1 MSYIVWNASPIIFS
15 IGGVSIRW
23 YGLLFALGFIV
34 GYEIISWMY
43 KKENKP
49 QKDLDNLT
57 IVMILA
63 TVIGARLGHCFF
75 YEPAYYLSHPL
86 EIVAVWK
93 GGLASH
99 GAAIG
104 ILLGLWLYTL
114 AKKDVNYLWLLD
126 RIVVPVALA
135 GSFIRI
141 GNFFNSEILGIQA
154 SVPWAIIF
162 ERIDNIPRHPVQ
174 LYESI
179 AYLIIFFILYFTYNK
194 KKSQTPRGLLFG
206 MFLAL
211 IFGARFFLEFFK
223 EQQTYLEQSLS
234 LNMGQILSI
243 PFVLVGIY
251 FWVTASRRKVQ
262 IPGKIREHPLP
273 PPTKRGR

>member
-15 IGGVSIRW
+15 IGGISIRW

-43 KKENKP
+43 KKENKQ
-49 QKDLDNLT
+49 QKDLENLT

-86 EIVAVWK
+86 EILAVWK

-104 ILLGLWLYTL
+104 ILLGLWLYKL

-126 RIVVPVALA
+126 RVVVPVALA

-251 FWVTASRRKVQ
+251 FWVTARRRKVQ
-262 IPGKIREHPLP
+262 ISRAK
-273 PPTKRGR
+273 

>member
-1 MSYIVWNASPIIFS
+1 MSYFVWNASPVIFS
-15 IGGVSIRW
+15 IGSLSIRW

-43 KKENKP
+43 KEEHKP
-49 QKDLDNLT
+49 QKDLENLT

-63 TVIGARLGHCFF
+63 TIIGARLGHCFF

-86 EIVAVWK
+86 EIIAVWK

-104 ILLGLWLYTL
+104 ILLGLWFYTL
-114 AKKDVNYLWLLD
+114 AKKNVNYLWLLD

-135 GSFIRI
+135 GCFIRL
-141 GNFFNSEILGIQA
+141 GNFFNSEILGNPA
-154 SVPWAIIF
+154 SVPWAIVF
-162 ERIDNIPRHPVQ
+162 ARVDDIPRHPVQ

-179 AYLIIFFILYFTYNK
+179 AYLIIFIFLFITYK
-194 KKSQTPRGLLFG
+194 KQKSQTPRGLLFG
-206 MFLAL
+206 MFLVL
-211 IFGARFFLEFFK
+211 VFSARFILEFFK
-223 EQQTYLEQSLS
+223 AQQTYLEESLT

-243 PFVLVGIY
+243 PFILVGIY
-251 FWVTASRRKVQ
+251 FWTTAHRRVK
-262 IPGKIREHPLP
+262 L
-273 PPTKRGR
+273 

>member
-1 MSYIVWNASPIIFS
+1 MSYIVWDASPVLFS
-15 IGGVSIRW
+15 IGNLSIRW

-34 GYEIISWMY
+34 GYEIVSWMY
-43 KKENKP
+43 KNERKP
-49 QKDLDNLT
+49 QKDIENLT

-63 TVIGARLGHCFF
+63 TIIGARLGHCFF
-75 YEPAYYLSHPL
+75 YEPAYYLANPL
-86 EIVAVWK
+86 EIFAVWK

-135 GSFIRI
+135 GCFIRL
-141 GNFFNSEILGIQA
+141 GNFFNSEILGNP
-154 SVPWAIIF
+154 SNVPWAIVF
-162 ERIDNIPRHPVQ
+162 ARVDDIPRHPVQ

-179 AYLIIFFILYFTYNK
+179 SYLIIFFILFFTYKNK
-194 KKSQTPRGLLFG
+194 KAKTPRGLLFG
-206 MFLAL
+206 MFLVF
-211 IFGARFFLEFFK
+211 IFTARFLLEFFK
-223 EQQTYLEQSLS
+223 AEQTYLEASLT

-243 PFVLVGIY
+243 PFIIAGIY
-251 FWVTASRRKVQ
+251 FWITSRNRKPQADTV
-262 IPGKIREHPLP
+262 K
-273 PPTKRGR
+273 